1 VAVNR
6 TRTAPDADDYL
17 DTEEEVISTRTRTAV
32 KDREDDDA
40 LFDEDDED
48 EIPERSSLIQKGWG
62 AAKKAMSESSNLTN
76 DFRFGDEPTLV
87 KFLSNEPFTFKQHFL
102 EKKSGKKSY
111 VCIGK
116 DCPLCRNLGD
126 TPSNKFAFPI
136 VNLDAEGYPTQ
147 LLVAGPRLC
156 GMLEKLDADKRQGPL
171 EKNYYTLA
179 RSGKG
184 SSTSYSVQ
192 LVKAR
197 DLAEDFDLDHED
209 VEEFLTTVKAVGPEA
224 IYVNSKQELLDI
236 AHDLSD

>member
-1 VAVNR
+1 MAVRRNS
-6 TRTAPDADDYL
+6 APEADEYL
-17 DTEEEVISTRTRTAV
+17 DDEDSYSTRSRTAV
-32 KDREDDDA
+32 KAREDDDD
-40 LFDEDDED
+40 LFDDDDED
-48 EIPERSSLIQKGWG
+48 EVPERSSLIQKGWG

-76 DFRFGDEPTLV
+76 DFRFGTEPTLV

-111 VCIGK
+111 VCLGK
-116 DCPLCRNLGD
+116 ECPLCRVLGD

-136 VNLDAEGYPTQ
+136 VNLDDESRPTQ

-156 GMLEKLDADKRQGPL
+156 GMLEKIDSDDRKGPL
-171 EKNYYTLA
+171 VKNFYTLS

-184 SSTSYSVQ
+184 SNTAYAVD

-197 DLAEDFDLDHED
+197 DLAEDFDLDHEE
-209 VEEFLTTVKAVGPEA
+209 VEDFLATVKPVGPEA

-236 AHDLSD
+236 AHDLGD